1 MSERKRPII
10 LTLLGGSLLFVLIR
24 AHADSN
30 LITATAD
37 VVGMTILGTIYN
49 HTQRTK
55 DQLDILQ
62 GKTDLIVHQT
72 NSDLDKRMQAQSD
85 YIISTVERMLQDH
98 DEQNR
103 AARKVPMFSV
113 RRGLRQK
120 VRSGN
125 PTRKTESER

>member
-1 MSERKRPII
+1 MPKRKRPII
-10 LTLLGGSLLFVLIR
+10 LTLLGGSLLFVLIQ

-55 DQLDILQ
+55 DQLDVLQ

-85 YIISTVERMLQDH
+85 YVISTVERMLQEH

-103 AARKVPMFSV
+103 ATRKVPLPSV
-113 RRGLRQK
+113 RRGLRRK
-120 VRSGN
+120 VQSGSS
-125 PTRKTESER
+125 TRKNEPER